1 MSIFRDAR
9 VGYEVASMW
18 KKVLVAGLL
27 GWLVLIAWGFIING
41 MFGLNASI
49 NLNKLDKEEQVYEV
63 LLDHVVAPGRYV
75 VNPPLTPERN
85 FPEGEPVFSV
95 MYSGVGHE
103 TAGAFQASRLAAN
116 FLIVLVAVWMLSQA
130 SDRVLAS
137 YPRKVMFFAAI
148 GLLFALFMDLGSA
161 GIGGYPVRDAARL
174 ALIHVVMWTVVGMAV
189 AWRLVKT

>member
-1 MSIFRDAR
+1 
-9 VGYEVASMW
+9 MW

-63 LLDHVVAPGRYV
+63 LLEHVVVPGRYV
-75 VNPPLTPERN
+75 VNPPLAPERQ

-95 MYSGVGHE
+95 LYSGVGHE
-103 TAGAFQASRLAAN
+103 TAGAFLTLRLVAN

-161 GIGGYPVRDAARL
+161 GIGGYPVSDAARL
-174 ALIHVVMWTVVGMAV
+174 ALSHVVMWTVVGMVV
-189 AWRLVKT
+189 AWRLVET

>member
-1 MSIFRDAR
+1 MAIFRDAR

-103 TAGAFQASRLAAN
+103 AAGAFQTLRLAAN